1 MGSLLVPFRCFLE
14 ILLTTV
20 AVFKSE
26 RQFKLREGVATLS
39 RFLDNLGTMELDH
52 DRNCSNRSGK
62 GDHYWRNIAITLKS
76 MTPDEQLNELVSQRP
91 ELRSAIEAS
100 RHFWQRV
107 FIGLAAIASVVILM
121 ILASA
126 LGLISLRFAVLFCA
140 VMFAALVG
148 LVIVLLVSGKLT
160 FYSAKSTRN

>member
-1 MGSLLVPFRCFLE
+1 
-14 ILLTTV
+14 
-20 AVFKSE
+20 
-26 RQFKLREGVATLS
+26 
-39 RFLDNLGTMELDH
+39 
-52 DRNCSNRSGK
+52 
-62 GDHYWRNIAITLKS
+62 